1 MPERGRKA
9 TATLL
14 AGGGGLLLGALAV
27 LFAGAVTKLPCMG
40 TLDNGLLPRH
50 YCYADIANLFRP
62 RQLGAHVFPYVHGRM
77 SVSGTG
83 NAFMGHGEI
92 EYPVLTGLFIWL
104 SALPVGTA
112 GAFQV
117 SSSLMLAPFGILA
130 AWCLWRLA
138 GRRAWYFVL
147 TPALATYAF
156 LNWDLI
162 GVALALTGIYLW
174 SREHPNWAAVAFAV
188 GTCAKVWPGLL
199 LLPLVTQYALLDR
212 RRAWTI
218 AGLAGAT
225 ALLLNAPFIIVNPR
239 GWYIP
244 FAFQSLRPVSIDTNS
259 LWYWDAHM
267 LSTRAVN
274 LASTV
279 AVAIGLVVAITW
291 SVQHYR
297 RTGTYPFLQVGALSV
312 AWYLLTWKVYSP
324 QYDLWLLPF
333 FALGTYR
340 RALWADFVLAD
351 TALYTWW
358 LLGPPASLHWLLA
371 VLVFWRAVTVAWF
384 MRSSIVGATV
394 HASDNAHAVLFAP

>member
-1 MPERGRKA
+1 MLEGTRQR
-9 TATLL
+9 TAVLL
-14 AGGGGLLLGALAV
+14 ASGGSLLLGALGV
-27 LFAGAVTKLPCMG
+27 LLAGAVTKLPCMG
-40 TLDNGLLPRH
+40 TLDTGLLPRH
-50 YCYADIANLFRP
+50 YCYADIANLFWP
-62 RQLGAHVFPYVHGRM
+62 RQLGSHIFPYVHGRM
-77 SVSGTG
+77 SISGTG

-104 SALPVGTA
+104 SALPVRTP

-117 SSSLMLAPFGILA
+117 SSTLLLAPFGMLA
-130 AWCLWRLA
+130 VWCLWRLT

-147 TPALATYAF
+147 TPAFATYAF

-174 SREHPNWAAVAFAV
+174 SQEHPNSAAVVLAV

-199 LLPLVTQYALLDR
+199 LLPLVTQYALIDR

-218 AGLAGAT
+218 AGLASAT
-225 ALLLNAPFIIVNPR
+225 ALLLNAPFIVLNPR

-267 LSTRAVN
+267 LSTTAVD

-279 AVAIGLVVAITW
+279 AVALGLVVAIAW

-312 AWYLLTWKVYSP
+312 AWYLLSWKVYSP

-333 FALGTYR
+333 FALAAYS
-340 RALWADFVLAD
+340 RALWADFVLVDA
-351 TALYTWW
+351 ALYTWW
-358 LLGPPASLHWLLA
+358 LLSPPASFHWLLA
-371 VLVFWRAVTVAWF
+371 VLVLWRAVTVAWF
-384 MRSSIVGATV
+384 IRSSFVGAAV
-394 HASDNAHAVLFAP
+394 HASENAPAVLFAP